1 MIANRNLIGEVKA
14 VLRCS
19 EKRYEQIRE
28 LGKDLF
34 YFILEEM
41 MSEAKLEVE
50 IHTAIRFN
58 IVREKL

>member
-1 MIANRNLIGEVKA
+1 MIAKRNLIGEVKA
-14 VLRCS
+14 VFRCS
-19 EKRYEQIRE
+19 EQRYEQIRE